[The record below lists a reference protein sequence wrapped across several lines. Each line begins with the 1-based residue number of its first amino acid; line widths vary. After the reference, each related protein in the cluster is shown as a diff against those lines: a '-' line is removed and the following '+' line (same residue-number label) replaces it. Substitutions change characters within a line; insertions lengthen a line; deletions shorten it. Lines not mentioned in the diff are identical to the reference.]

1 MKNIKTVS
9 LKPKLLGF
17 MLIVGLFF
25 QSDTYIVQSF
35 KVYKARILQRELP
48 YSKIVL
54 PLHLNFETLE
64 KIIDVQVPQKI
75 LQQKKVGKILF
86 AECWRVGPIELT
98 KIGNQLKLTVPVL
111 IKLSRPTK
119 GFTKLL
125 GKVDKLGKKQFT
137 TCKAS
142 ISFTTIP
149 AIDDK
154 LKINSEFIFLQ
165 FAWIENPQL
174 SIFGV
179 SVDISSQIEKRI
191 SDKSKLIG
199 KMVTKNIR
207 EKVRLTP
214 IRDSIWKKINAP
226 ILLNK
231 KVKKVWLK
239 ARELTYSATKI
250 YLTDSGITTNLA
262 INFKAR
268 FVQDSFNRDCSPM
281 PPKIVF
287 VESKEHLSNLHLN
300 GAINNKELNEL
311 LNAKVESKKMNLY
324 GYNITIES
332 VSLKLSNT
340 TIECRVNILGDL
352 DGSFSFTGIPMID
365 DSSRLT
371 FSELNYEV
379 ASENT
384 MVNLGDLFMH
394 EYARNELR
402 SYLNIDLNDYFNI
415 IKSRL
420 DSSLNHSKL
429 GNSLSIRTNDVTVKG
444 QDLGFNKDS
453 IYFTVKAV
461 GEVEKANIKFPKKL
475 LN

>member
-1 MKNIKTVS
+1 
-9 LKPKLLGF
+9 
-17 MLIVGLFF
+17 
-25 QSDTYIVQSF
+25 
-35 KVYKARILQRELP
+35 
-48 YSKIVL
+48 
-54 PLHLNFETLE
+54 
-64 KIIDVQVPQKI
+64 
-75 LQQKKVGKILF
+75 
-86 AECWRVGPIELT
+86 
-98 KIGNQLKLTVPVL
+98 
-111 IKLSRPTK
+111 
-119 GFTKLL
+119 
-125 GKVDKLGKKQFT
+125 
-137 TCKAS
+137 
-142 ISFTTIP
+142 
-149 AIDDK
+149 
-154 LKINSEFIFLQ
+154 
-165 FAWIENPQL
+165 
-174 SIFGV
+174 
-179 SVDISSQIEKRI
+179 
-191 SDKSKLIG
+191 
-199 KMVTKNIR
+199 
-207 EKVRLTP
+207 
-214 IRDSIWKKINAP
+214 
-226 ILLNK
+226 
-231 KVKKVWLK
+231 
-239 ARELTYSATKI
+239 
-250 YLTDSGITTNLA
+250 
-262 INFKAR
+262 
-268 FVQDSFNRDCSPM
+268 
-281 PPKIVF
+281 
-287 VESKEHLSNLHLN
+287 
-300 GAINNKELNEL
+300 
-311 LNAKVESKKMNLY
+311 MNLY